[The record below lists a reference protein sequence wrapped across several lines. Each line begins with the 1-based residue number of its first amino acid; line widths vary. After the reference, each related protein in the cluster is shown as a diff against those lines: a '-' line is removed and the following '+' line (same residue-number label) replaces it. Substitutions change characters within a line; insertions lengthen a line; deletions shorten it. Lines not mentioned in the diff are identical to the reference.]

1 MSGKK
6 IQEGLRHTVT
16 KKIINADLASSV
28 GTSKRNCLSTS
39 SLILFIEQ
47 TISSLIDPYLSVDET
62 SVSSE
67 INIKHFRPAFVDETI
82 RCIVHLKYVDNKKL
96 FFNVAVLNESHEE
109 VAVGAHSRII
119 INITQNAID

>member
-28 GTSKRNCLSTS
+28 GTSKRDCLSTS

-67 INIKHFRPAFVDETI
+67 INIKHFRPALVDETI

-96 FFNVAVLNESHEE
+96 FFNVAVLNEIHEE